1 MKFENNDIQMIEIN
15 GKWYFE
21 LYSVGMALGQVKT
34 AKGKNY
40 PAKDRIDKNAESA
53 EIKPVVRNAQPY
65 ITEEQIY
72 DLMLET
78 RTDKCRTF
86 RKWLTNEV
94 LPELNH
100 TGTYTMS
107 TNRTDSTE
115 TNDSRVKYISG
126 VKLYGATFYE
136 PKELEKSIGV
146 KSNTIYHYAVR
157 NLEQGVDYITI
168 SGQMLA
174 DYKKVK
180 VTNHLISSLFLLT
193 ESGRKKIFERYCND
207 SLVCCTNVKDE
218 TTETRNIV
226 ITISL

>member
-1 MKFENNDIQMIEIN
+1 
-15 GKWYFE
+15 
-21 LYSVGMALGQVKT
+21 
-34 AKGKNY
+34 
-40 PAKDRIDKNAESA
+40 
-53 EIKPVVRNAQPY
+53 
-65 ITEEQIY
+65 
-72 DLMLET
+72 MLEA
-78 RTDKCRTF
+78 RTDKCRVF

-136 PKELEKSIGV
+136 PKELEQSIGV
-146 KSNTIYHYAVR
+146 KSDTIYHYAVR
-157 NLEQGVDYITI
+157 NLEQGIDYITL
-168 SGQMLA
+168 SGKMIA
-174 DYKKVK
+174 DYKKAK
-180 VTNHLISSLFLLT
+180 GISFALKSRFLLT
-193 ESGRKKIFERYCND
+193 ESGRKKVFEKYCND